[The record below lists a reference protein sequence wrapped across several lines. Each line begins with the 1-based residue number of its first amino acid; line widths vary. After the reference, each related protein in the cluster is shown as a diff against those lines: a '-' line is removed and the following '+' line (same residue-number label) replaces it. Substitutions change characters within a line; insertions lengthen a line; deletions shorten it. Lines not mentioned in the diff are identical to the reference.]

1 MAVKILKSKKTGLY
15 LSGWD
20 LFGKP
25 KFIGDAKLA
34 DNMNYP
40 TAKRVAE
47 NLEKVFNEGE
57 FEILSA

>member
-1 MAVKILKSKKTGLY
+1 MAGRILKSKDTGLY
-15 LSGWD
+15 LAGWD

-25 KFIGDAKLA
+25 KFIDDVNLA

-47 NLEKVFNEGE
+47 NLEKVFNEGA